1 VNFTVLL
8 GKVLDIVGDFRVRIS
23 SIEPEGFDQPLFEM
37 FAHKKLC
44 PHLHL
49 CLQSGSDRILMQMHR
64 VYNTLSYLRIIG
76 ELKKR
81 YDLFNFTTDIMVG
94 FPGETEEDFNL
105 TYNMIREVGFS
116 HVHTFKYSE
125 RRGTRAERMPDQI
138 PEKIRQER
146 SLLVRN
152 LADDNKLVYRRQFI
166 GREQT
171 VLVEKV
177 GRGGLARGYG
187 EHYVPV
193 EFHSESNST
202 NFFSK
207 VMVRNVI
214 PSRDFVLKAN
224 AYNSIPES
232 ESK

>member
-1 VNFTVLL
+1 
-8 GKVLDIVGDFRVRIS
+8 
-23 SIEPEGFDQPLFEM
+23 
-37 FAHKKLC
+37 
-44 PHLHL
+44 
-49 CLQSGSDRILMQMHR
+49 
-64 VYNTLSYLRIIG
+64 
-76 ELKKR
+76 
-81 YDLFNFTTDIMVG
+81 MVG
-94 FPGETEEDFNL
+94 FPGESEEDFNL

-207 VMVRNVI
+207 VTVRNVI

-224 AYNSIPES
+224 A
-232 ESK
+232 